1 MRDNSLEAAE
11 SIWKFIHNFNGG
23 LYDNRSLSM
32 SQACTVDQILEAAEE
47 IVNLKDE
54 INELINR

>member
-23 LYDNRSLSM
+23 LYDNRSLSINEA
-32 SQACTVDQILEAAEE
+32 STIDEILEAALE
-47 IVNLKDE
+47 IVKLKDE

>member
-11 SIWKFIHNFNGG
+11 SIWKFIYNFNGG
-23 LYDNRSLSM
+23 LYDNRSLSINEA
-32 SQACTVDQILEAAEE
+32 STIDEILEAAEE
-47 IVNLKDE
+47 IVKLKDE

>member
-1 MRDNSLEAAE
+1 MQDNSLEAAE

-23 LYDNRSLSM
+23 LYDNRSLSINEA
-32 SQACTVDQILEAAEE
+32 STIDEILEAAEE
-47 IVNLKDE
+47 IVKLKDE